1 MRHRGRQA
9 SRTRWAGTTLAGPYP
24 RVRHPSAYPPDTD
37 PGRNHLDVTGKR
49 RAPGPAVKKAA
60 ASPGKGT
67 GPQEP
72 RTWKQRA
79 LWVLKWGTVV
89 GLVMALLA
97 GGAFF
102 YLYSTIDI
110 PDPNEDFEKQTS
122 RIYFADGKTELGSF
136 AVQDRTSISYEEMP
150 ETIKDAVVAAEN
162 QTFWTDSGIDFKGI
176 ARAVFNNASGGDTQG
191 ASTITQQ
198 YVKVL
203 YLTQEQSYKRK
214 LKEAILALKLQQ
226 QISKTELLANYLN
239 TIYFGRGAYGVEAAA
254 QAYFDKPAKKL
265 TLRESAVLASVINNP
280 TLFDPAN
287 GKENK
292 QALQGRYGYVLDSM
306 AKLGS
311 VSADE
316 ADKAKKHLPAFP
328 EIEAESAYGG
338 QKGHMLTLVR
348 KELLRLGYTDDEID
362 GGGLTVTTT
371 LTPEAMQDAEDAVLE
386 AKPEGF
392 GDKQLHVGTAS
403 VEVGTGRL
411 LGFYGGQDYLDSQI
425 NWAVA
430 GGMVGST
437 MKPFALTAAIDQGF
451 SLKDTFEGNSPYE
464 FPDGL
469 QVRNEGTGSDGLGN
483 DYGAAVDAI
492 YAMEQSINT
501 AFVDMSASMD
511 DGPEAIHDMAMRL
524 GVPPMESDQRYPGL
538 PSTSRDFTEEDTLVT
553 LGRARV
559 SPINMANAYASIA
572 NGGRRA
578 EVHVVQKVELADGSV
593 DFEFK
598 EPTEKVVSEDI
609 ASDVSYAMQQVVAN
623 GTGRSVQSIGR
634 PAAGKTGTATNDK
647 DQVSSAWFVGYT
659 PQVAT
664 AVMYVRGDGDD
675 QLDGWLPSYF
685 GASYPAS
692 TWAAIMSR
700 MMEGLEVEDFPE
712 PAYVDGEAPDDGHSP
727 TTAPASP
734 TSRPSPTRSAQPT
747 ESAEP
752 SETAE
757 PSESATPTPTATPTD
772 GGCEG
777 VLCPSGSSSP
787 SQSPSQS
794 PSPSG
799 QAGSGSASPQPER
812 RNRR

>member
-1 MRHRGRQA
+1 MSRPA
-9 SRTRWAGTTLAGPYP
+9 SLEWPGVAGARSGYDAAGAVPSGAA
-24 RVRHPSAYPPDTD
+24 PSAYPPDTD
-37 PGRNHLDVTGKR
+37 PGRNDLDVTGKR

-60 ASPGKGT
+60 APPGKNGK

-89 GLVMALLA
+89 GVVLALLA

-136 AVQDRTSISYEEMP
+136 AVQDRTSISYDEMP
-150 ETIKDAVVAAEN
+150 DSIKDAVVAAEN

-203 YLTQEQSYKRK
+203 YLTQEQSYRRK
-214 LKEAILALKLQQ
+214 LKEAILALKLQR

-265 TLRESAVLASVINNP
+265 DLRESAVLATVINNP
-280 TLFDPAN
+280 TRFDPAN
-287 GKENK
+287 GEEAREDLK
-292 QALQGRYGYVLDSM
+292 GRYAYVLNSM
-306 AKLGS
+306 AELGS
-311 VSADE
+311 IDAE
-316 ADKAKKHLPAFP
+316 ERDKALKRLPTFP

-371 LTPEAMQDAEDAVLE
+371 LTPEAMQAAEEAVLE

-392 GDKQLHVGTAS
+392 GDKELHVATAS

-425 NWAVA
+425 NWAVS

-437 MKPFALTAAIDQGF
+437 MKAVTLAAAIKEGF
-451 SLKDTFEGNSPYE
+451 SLRDTFTGTSPYV

-469 QVRNEGTGSDGLGN
+469 EVTNPSGPYPAR
-483 DYGAAVDAI
+483 VDAI
-492 YAMEQSINT
+492 AAMEDSINT
-501 AFVDMSASMD
+501 AFVDMSEALG
-511 DGPEAIHDMAMRL
+511 GPEKIHKMGLEL
-524 GVPPMESDQRYPGL
+524 GIPPGESDQRYPGI
-538 PSTSRDFTEEDTLVT
+538 PSTSRDFLDDDTLIT
-553 LGRARV
+553 LGRARI
-559 SPINMANAYASIA
+559 SPINMANTYATIA
-572 NGGRRA
+572 DGGKRSQ
-578 EVHVVQKVELADGSV
+578 VHVIEKVELADGST
-593 DFEFK
+593 DYEFS
-598 EPTEKVVSEDI
+598 EESERALDEDI
-609 ASDVSYAMQQVVAN
+609 AADVSYALQETVSDGSGATVLPL
-623 GTGRSVQSIGR
+623 GR
-634 PAAGKTGTATNDK
+634 PAAGKTGTATNSD
-647 DQVSSAWFVGYT
+647 DDVSSAWFVGYT

-675 QLDGWLPSYF
+675 KLDDWLPTYF
-685 GASYPAS
+685 GSGYPAQ
-692 TWAAIMSR
+692 TWLAVMTR
-700 MMEGLEVEDFPE
+700 MMEGLPVEEFPE
-712 PAYVDGEAPDDGHSP
+712 PVYVDGEAPDDGYEP

-734 TSRPSPTRSAQPT
+734 TRRPSPTRT
-747 ESAEP
+747 AEP

-757 PSESATPTPTATPTD
+757 PTEEPSETAEPTPTATPTD
-772 GGCEG
+772 GCEG
-777 VLCPSGSSSP
+777 ILCGSGSPSPSGSSSP
-787 SQSPSQS
+787 SQSPS
-794 PSPSG
+794 PSG
-799 QAGSGSASPQPER
+799 QAGGSGSASPQPER